1 MILNISL
8 QLWWLES
15 SHSRNIYTMEAGK
28 HYKSG
33 LLFVLFMSKKVMEKM
48 QIPRLEHKRVLH
60 LALLYRL
67 KKKKSTKSEEIF
79 IQHSVQQR
87 SIVSLT
93 KSMEL

>member
-1 MILNISL
+1 MTKNVMILNISL

-48 QIPRLEHKRVLH
+48 QIL
-60 LALLYRL
+60 
-67 KKKKSTKSEEIF
+67 
-79 IQHSVQQR
+79 
-87 SIVSLT
+87 
-93 KSMEL
+93 